1 MHNVFAHAIELPT
14 ITDTA
19 IAAKA
24 SGHSNALAA
33 LARHMKKLERAKAQ
47 EVTA

>member
-19 IAAKA
+19 IAAQA

-33 LARHMKKLERAKAQ
+33 LARHLRRVESAKAG
-47 EVTA
+47 TDGF